1 MKNIWLILCINFGIL
16 VAEVSPTK
24 PTIEAQA
31 CDEEFHNSTEF
42 EQNFLKSNELKGN
55 FCNGDHDVENN
66 EYPKITSENKTLQ
79 NLKNFLNSEK

>member
-16 VAEVSPTK
+16 VAEVSPEK

-31 CDEEFHNSTEF
+31 CDEEFHSSTEF

-55 FCNGDHDVENN
+55 FCNDNHNVENDDF
-66 EYPKITSENKTLQ
+66 PKTTSENKTFQ
-79 NLKNFLNSEK
+79 NIKNFLNSTK